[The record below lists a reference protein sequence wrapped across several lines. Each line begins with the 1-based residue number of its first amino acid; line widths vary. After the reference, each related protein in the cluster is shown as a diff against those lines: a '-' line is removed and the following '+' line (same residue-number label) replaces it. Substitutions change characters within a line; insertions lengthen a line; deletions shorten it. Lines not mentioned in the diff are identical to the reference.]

1 MEYIITMIFNA
12 YTQIENLSS
21 IIENLSSIQVLKLC
35 EERLGVHIYAKVKY
49 PIFVN
54 MNRKIITKIVL

>member
-12 YTQIENLSS
+12 YTQ
-21 IIENLSSIQVLKLC
+21 IENLSSIQVLKLC